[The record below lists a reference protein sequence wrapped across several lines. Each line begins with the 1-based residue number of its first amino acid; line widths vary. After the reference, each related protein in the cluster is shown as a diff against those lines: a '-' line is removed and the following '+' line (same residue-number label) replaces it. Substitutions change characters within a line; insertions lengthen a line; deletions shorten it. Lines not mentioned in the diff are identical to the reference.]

1 MEILHFKEFEDAESG
16 CLIVIDN
23 CGDTERSRVL
33 GVSNFNSNLA
43 QGVSTLISSCIAMY
57 LKLACHYKFIA
68 DGHTHTDR
76 QTDNLNTIVL

>member
-1 MEILHFKEFEDAESG
+1 MLTRMQCG
-16 CLIVIDN
+16 CLSSFGEYRGSFGYEN
-23 CGDTERSRVL
+23 SCSRVL

-57 LKLACHYKFIA
+57 LELACHFKVIV
-68 DGHTHTDR
+68 DGHTHTDI

>member
-1 MEILHFKEFEDAESG
+1 MCVCVWGGGGI
-16 CLIVIDN
+16 
-23 CGDTERSRVL
+23 ERSRVL

-68 DGHTHTDR
+68 DGHTHTHTDR
-76 QTDNLNTIVL
+76 QTDNLNTIVLF